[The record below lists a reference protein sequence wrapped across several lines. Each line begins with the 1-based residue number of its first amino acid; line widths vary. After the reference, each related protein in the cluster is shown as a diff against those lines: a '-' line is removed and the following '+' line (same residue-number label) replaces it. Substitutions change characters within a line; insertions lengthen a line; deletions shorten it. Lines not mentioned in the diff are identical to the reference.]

1 MRKTIPFLCIVAL
14 VLALAQP
21 ASATSG
27 TLMIST
33 DTTLTEDHFGSVVID
48 ADSVILDCAG
58 FSVIGPGD
66 LPDGIRMDGHSS
78 VAISNCDVS
87 GFVRGFVLASSSGNQ
102 LVGNGATGNSVGY
115 DLIEGSSD
123 NELVGDSASE
133 NANQGF
139 VLESG
144 ANSNVLRGD
153 SSVGNGGNG
162 FGVNQG
168 STGNTLTMNQATG
181 NDASG
186 FWIQGSSNTFEQ
198 NWAIESRLAGFSLQA
213 DGNVLEKNVAQRNGL
228 DEGYSGIDVLGAS
241 NNLLQ
246 ANSIVG
252 NGDNG
257 FYIDQASTGNTFRA
271 NRANANPGSG
281 FTILGS
287 KNGFQENISTGNG
300 GNGFGVN
307 QGSTGN
313 TLTMNQATGNDASGF
328 WIQGSSNTFEQ
339 NWAIESRLAG
349 FSLQADGNVLEK
361 NVAQRNGLDEGY
373 SGIDVLGA
381 SNNLLQANSIVGN
394 GDNGFY
400 IDQASTGNTFRA
412 NRANANP
419 GSGFTILGSSDGNV
433 FTRNQANANGD
444 SGFRAER
451 SSGNLFEANQAMVNT
466 RWGFGLSL
474 GASHNSVLTNIACR
488 NGIVDAYDDGSGI
501 GNTWEGNTFCTTDI
515 A

>member
-21 ASATSG
+21 ASATLG

-287 KNGFQENISTGNG
+287 
-300 GNGFGVN
+300 
-307 QGSTGN
+307 
-313 TLTMNQATGNDASGF
+313 
-328 WIQGSSNTFEQ
+328 
-339 NWAIESRLAG
+339 
-349 FSLQADGNVLEK
+349 
-361 NVAQRNGLDEGY
+361 
-373 SGIDVLGA
+373 
-381 SNNLLQANSIVGN
+381 
-394 GDNGFY
+394 
-400 IDQASTGNTFRA
+400 
-412 NRANANP
+412 
-419 GSGFTILGSSDGNV
+419 SDGNV

-451 SSGNLFEANQAMVNT
+451 STGNLFEANQAMVNT